1 MAYNPSELLKAYLQN
16 IKNINGVENVVLTQ
30 RDGFPINSA
39 GVWLS
44 QKEIF
49 NVSSAASAIYAVA
62 EDITHQELKN
72 ILVEGSNAKIF
83 LTPLPKT
90 KEYFITLT
98 TKNRANLGAIYVE
111 AKNSVELLQKILIDS
126 GLDLKPPLR
135 DYGEAEIKEILE
147 NFSLKEQE
155 EQALS
160 IDNFNFTI
168 NDSTILEINSFI
180 KTIIKSVPE
189 IDSVLIALNGGHLLS
204 SFSKDDTEIDKSLA
218 VMVYTLYDTANR
230 VFWVL
235 KKSFIERILCESD
248 RYLLFV
254 YGLKD
259 AVLSINVRKKTG
271 IRIGLLRILFSSYVK
286 GFNNIFN
293 KIKRTPT
300 ELPIFDF
307 GSSIQSMVIK

>member
-135 DYGEAEIKEILE
+135 DYSEAEIKEILE

-160 IDNFNFTI
+160 IANFN
-168 NDSTILEINSFI
+168 
-180 KTIIKSVPE
+180 
-189 IDSVLIALNGGHLLS
+189 
-204 SFSKDDTEIDKSLA
+204 
-218 VMVYTLYDTANR
+218 
-230 VFWVL
+230 
-235 KKSFIERILCESD
+235 
-248 RYLLFV
+248 
-254 YGLKD
+254 
-259 AVLSINVRKKTG
+259 
-271 IRIGLLRILFSSYVK
+271 
-286 GFNNIFN
+286 
-293 KIKRTPT
+293 
-300 ELPIFDF
+300 
-307 GSSIQSMVIK
+307 